1 MFENYVF
8 LLGYERVVVLN
19 DIETIREALSK
30 STDFAGKSAFS
41 YFVDQFSM
49 GFRGIISPN
58 YSKKL
63 MFTRKLAIKSMHL
76 FGDGLK
82 DIENIAIGRCD
93 KIIERTERL
102 NGKPLNVYDEL
113 GKYFIEVY
121 YFFVN
126 GFMADLIR
134 SQAWN

>member
-1 MFENYVF
+1 MERYVSVMSVPLRLHDNFTREIFCLHFYDFLFKNYVF

-63 MFTRKLAIKSMHL
+63 MFMRKLAIKSMHL
-76 FGDGLK
+76 FGDCLLYTSPSPRDGLLSRMPSS
-82 DIENIAIGRCD
+82 A
-93 KIIERTERL
+93 
-102 NGKPLNVYDEL
+102 
-113 GKYFIEVY
+113 
-121 YFFVN
+121 
-126 GFMADLIR
+126 
-134 SQAWN
+134 